1 MVAIKYE
8 FVDKPAVAAIWLSF
22 YNHNAAVLLLHEI
35 AIMYY
40 VVDFAKPKKKNHF
53 FFYCDSARLKMS
65 RCYWMLNSWL

>member
-22 YNHNAAVLLLHEI
+22 YNHNPAVLLLHEI

-40 VVDFAKPKKKNHF
+40 VVDFAKSKKKKPF
-53 FFYCDSARLKMS
+53 LFL
-65 RCYWMLNSWL
+65 LWLC